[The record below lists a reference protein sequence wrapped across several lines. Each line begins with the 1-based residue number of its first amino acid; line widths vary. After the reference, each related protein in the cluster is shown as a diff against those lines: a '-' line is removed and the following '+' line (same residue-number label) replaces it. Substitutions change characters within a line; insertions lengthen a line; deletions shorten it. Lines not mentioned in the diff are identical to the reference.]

1 MNTPAYIKHQLTL
14 NIYIEYFNLIYNAT
28 TNGQVSSKCIWLRCT
43 IPALFQPTRKP
54 MRMTSLTHRVQ
65 RLQQSFSTPRFVPD
79 LPTISE
85 GQPSFFGSCPRVSY
99 HSESYITK
107 YVEYATLI
115 FPKGLSRQS
124 VSHGGAH
131 RTLNGNQE
139 RRSLSARAFP
149 GCMN

>member
-1 MNTPAYIKHQLTL
+1 MHLAPLHHPSALPAHQK
-14 NIYIEYFNLIYNAT
+14 
-28 TNGQVSSKCIWLRCT
+28 TNDENDD
-43 IPALFQPTRKP
+43 
-54 MRMTSLTHRVQ
+54 Q
-65 RLQQSFSTPRFVPD
+65 RLQQSSSTPRFVPD
-79 LPTISE
+79 LSTISE